1 MTSGAVVRF
10 KTELDTTR
18 QWLFDCAYSLWSTVG
33 TDDRKGGFFERIHAD
48 GTLCDDPRRSRLV
61 ARQIY
66 VFAMA
71 KQLGWSGPCD
81 ALIEHGLNFLLN
93 RSIQPDGRLVASVT
107 AEGNVIDASFTL
119 YDYAFAMFAL
129 AAASSAM
136 PHRAGALETRANALL
151 DILDQ
156 DHRTADGRGYQD
168 DATILKSNPH
178 MHLLEAAIAWTKVS
192 DAPRWAQMANR
203 LSDLCVSQFIDPRC
217 HAVREYFA
225 RDWTPL
231 DSLEHQGIEP
241 GHQFEWAWLLM
252 DWAERGN
259 RPELV
264 APAQAIFNTGEQHG
278 VSDQDLAVNTLSP
291 DHSVLD
297 PRHRLW
303 PQTERLKAKTSLF
316 RLAEAHNRDKRL
328 DEVSA
333 ALASMRRFFDHPV
346 RGAWWE
352 HLEPDGRPAIEPS
365 RASSLYHITC
375 AVVEANGLTG
385 VAEAHSRATAE
396 ACAS

>member
-1 MTSGAVVRF
+1 MISGAVERF

-18 QWLFDCAYSLWSTVG
+18 QWLFDCAYDLWSSVG
-33 TDDRKGGFFERIHAD
+33 TDHQKGGFFERIHVD
-48 GTLCDDPRRSRLV
+48 GSLSDDPRRSRLV

-71 KQLGWSGPCD
+71 KQLGWNGPCD
-81 ALIEHGLNFLLN
+81 GLIEHGLDFLLN
-93 RSIQPDGRLVASVT
+93 KSIQPDGRLVASVSP
-107 AEGNVIDASFTL
+107 EGSVIDGGFTL
-119 YDYAFAMFAL
+119 YDYAFALFAL
-129 AAASSAM
+129 AAASGAM
-136 PHRAGALETRANALL
+136 PDRASALEAQANALL
-151 DILDQ
+151 DTLDQ
-156 DHRTADGRGYQD
+156 DYRTADARGYQD
-168 DATILKSNPH
+168 DASILKSNPH

-192 DAPRWAQMANR
+192 DAPRWARMANR
-203 LSDLCVSQFIDPRC
+203 LSDLCVAHFIDPRC

-225 RDWTPL
+225 LDWTPL
-231 DSLEHQGIEP
+231 DGPEHHAIEP

-252 DWAERGN
+252 DWAERAK

-264 APAQAIFNTGEQHG
+264 ASAQAIYNTGEQYG
-278 VSDQDLAVNTLSP
+278 VSQQGLAVNTLRP
-291 DHSVLD
+291 DHTVLD

-316 RLAEAHNRDKRL
+316 RLADANNRENRL

-333 ALASMRRFFDHPV
+333 ALASMRRYFDHPV

-352 HLEPDGRPAIEPS
+352 HLEPDGHPATEPS

-385 VAEAHSRATAE
+385 VAEAQSRATAE